1 MRILNVINSTDNT
14 KKYYFGL
21 SDSESFH
28 VEACLLFLKRYGYII
43 CVSSQ
48 IGCMQKCVFCAAGNN
63 RFVRNLTSEEIQDQV
78 RLIIEDNRVLESEGF
93 QVTYMGSGEPLSN
106 YENVFQSIDAM
117 RVKYPT
123 LRKVNISTTC
133 PSDSTYCFNTINWT
147 KYKHFLH
154 FQYSLHF
161 THDSDRYLFLYPK
174 LLKISVAIGFLNSI
188 SETVCDKYK
197 VNYIVFDELNDKK
210 NCIEELKAIMD
221 TTQNAVLKIST
232 MSVVPSSSLSPSK
245 NFEQF
250 VSAAQES
257 IEAVEVFSSDG
268 TDVNAGC
275 GQFYN
280 ESIL

>member
-1 MRILNVINSTDNT
+1 MKVLNVIKSSDNT

-21 SDSESFH
+21 SDSDQFH
-28 VEACLLFLKRYGYII
+28 VEACLLHLKRYGYII

-48 IGCMQKCVFCAAGNN
+48 IGCMQKFVFCAAGNS
-63 RFVRNLTSEEIQDQV
+63 RFVRNLNSEEIQDQV
-78 RLIIEDNRVLESEGF
+78 RLIIEDNPILVSEGF

-106 YENVFQSIDAM
+106 FESVFKSIDAM
-117 RVKYPT
+117 RTYYPT
-123 LRKVNISTTC
+123 LHKVNISTTC
-133 PSDSTYCFNTINWT
+133 PTTSITCFKTIDWS

-161 THDSDRYLFLYPK
+161 THDNERYKFLYPQ
-174 LLKISVAIGFLNSI
+174 LLKITVAIDYLNSI
-188 SETVCDKYK
+188 SEIVCDKYK
-197 VNYIVFDELNDKK
+197 INYILFDELNDKK
-210 NCIEELKAIMD
+210 ENIAELKAIMD

-232 MSVVPSSSLSPSK
+232 MSVVLSSSLTPSK

-280 ESIL
+280 DSIL